1 MSLVQHTEFIAI
13 ESRRSR
19 TTNIRTLIYDG
30 PKIGPRMQGK
40 WSDGKLKIPPVCP
53 SLLETCSIIKLHYR
67 LKLIVNVRGLSVNQR
82 LDIPILIGTVP
93 MNDSNTNL
101 QNISS
106 MNYRQSIIN
115 RQGMFKPKISQ
126 FVQMKQL
133 KAVGDYKKE
142 TKFELDYF
150 EPKYPY
156 YSF

>member
-1 MSLVQHTEFIAI
+1 M
-13 ESRRSR
+13 
-19 TTNIRTLIYDG
+19 
-30 PKIGPRMQGK
+30 
-40 WSDGKLKIPPVCP
+40 
-53 SLLETCSIIKLHYR
+53 
-67 LKLIVNVRGLSVNQR
+67 NQR

-133 KAVGDYKKE
+133 KAIGDYKKE

-156 YSF
+156 YSL